1 MKYLI
6 LSTGALVAADLP
18 TLDPSDVQT
27 VALDFDTESP
37 LDLFSLLLANIKIID
52 ETMEDDQSQATDVQL
67 PDIPHTAFV
76 FHDEG
81 TQIQAKLAIQGLCTT
96 EWAEQTQLT
105 HQVKVAV
112 PFTQQQL
119 DLAAD
124 LGERFQRLVK
134 DEGRHLEAHEALLT
148 TIDDVSTPDDQAIAK
163 SNITLNRLANER
175 IKITRELLAI
185 QQQLGVCNV
194 CRF

>member
-6 LSTGALVAADLP
+6 LSTGVLTAADLP
-18 TLDPSDVQT
+18 TLDLSDVQIA
-27 VALDFDTESP
+27 ALGFEAESS

-52 ETMEDDQSQATDVQL
+52 ETMEDDHSHATDVQL
-67 PDIPHTAFV
+67 PSIPHTALV
-76 FHDEG
+76 FPDEASQVQG
-81 TQIQAKLAIQGLCTT
+81 KLAIQGLCTT

-112 PFTQQQL
+112 PFTQQQM
-119 DLAAD
+119 DLAAS
-124 LGERFQRLVK
+124 LGENFQLLVK
-134 DEGRHLEAHEALLT
+134 DENKQKQIHETLIT
-148 TIDDVSTPDDQAIAK
+148 TKTGITPTHEQAIAD
-163 SNITLNRLANER
+163 SRLILSQLAEGR
-175 IKITRELLAI
+175 IKLTRELMAI

>member
-6 LSTGALVAADLP
+6 LATGALVAADLP
-18 TLDPSDVQT
+18 TLDLSDVQT
-27 VALDFDTESP
+27 AALDFDTESP

-52 ETMEDDQSQATDVQL
+52 ETMEDDQSHATDVQL
-67 PDIPHTAFV
+67 PAIPHTAFV
-76 FHDEG
+76 FPDEA
-81 TQIQAKLAIQGLCTT
+81 TQIQGKLAIQGLCTT

-112 PFTQQQL
+112 SFTHQQL

-124 LGERFQRLVK
+124 LGERFQRLVR
-134 DEGRHLEAHEALLT
+134 DESRHMEAHEALIT
-148 TIDDVSTPDDQAIAK
+148 SMADFPSTDDQSIVK
-163 SNITLNRLANER
+163 SNIILNRLANER